1 MLPIRDET
9 RRLCSVLAVASLVAG
24 IATLPLTVRSAAI
37 VPSARARVST
47 DVPKARETPV
57 EIRRDPFRG
66 DPSEPHTERPP
77 TAPTGAISRVALAPI
92 ADLPAVSALAVG
104 VHPFA
109 LIEEGGVSQLRTL
122 GDRVGTRRIV
132 AITLAGVRLD
142 DGSLIALATGARSP
156 VPAATPDIF
165 PAVPIGMPH
174 VPDVRGD
181 TR

>member
-9 RRLCSVLAVASLVAG
+9 RRRYSVLAVASLVAG

-37 VPSARARVST
+37 VPSGRARVST
-47 DVPKARETPV
+47 DKSQALERPV

-66 DPSEPHTERPP
+66 DPSEPHTERPRM
-77 TAPTGAISRVALAPI
+77 APIGAFSRAALAPI
-92 ADLPAVSALAVG
+92 ADLPAVSALVVG
-104 VHPFA
+104 AHPFA
-109 LIEEGGVSQLRTL
+109 LLEDGGVSQLRTL
-122 GDRVGTRRIV
+122 GDRVGNHRIV

-142 DGSLIALATGARSP
+142 DGSFIALASGARSP
-156 VPAATPDIF
+156 VPAAAPDIL
-165 PAVPIGMPH
+165 PAVPIGIPH

>member
-9 RRLCSVLAVASLVAG
+9 RRRCSVLAVASLVAG

-37 VPSARARVST
+37 VPSARARLST
-47 DVPKARETPV
+47 DVPQARETPV

-92 ADLPAVSALAVG
+92 ADRPAVSAIVVG
-104 VHPFA
+104 AHPFA
-109 LIEEGGVSQLRTL
+109 LLEDGGVSQLRTL
-122 GDRVGTRRIV
+122 GDRVGTHRIV

-142 DGSLIALATGARSP
+142 DGSLIALASGAPTPRP
-156 VPAATPDIF
+156 VGAPNVF
-165 PAVPIGMPH
+165 PTVPIGIPN